1 MLFYGFKLECKY
13 EGEETLEKAC
23 AATRREGWNAVAGVN
38 DSLWEENDD
47 ARYVFISSG
56 SPHAWHM
63 AAAFSE
69 KEKASV
75 QGLQEIL
82 KTALKEKGGV
92 KSFSVSGLRELTA
105 KEFQKSVQKADDANY
120 LADCRRALC
129 NIEIDYF
136 ENNQF
141 KLREELQEADALTK
155 KAAMSRAK
163 ELLADRSLLD
173 ELARIYSDKNVRRF
187 HGHPVHYKIVAG
199 NQETAMMIA
208 RLLTEALYSCERL
221 VSRRLAVIS
230 EIKEGC
236 YDESDLENLFRQAA
250 GTALVIEL
258 RGSNEEHANYASAYE
273 RVTEFISDLIKKYH
287 QNDLCIFIE
296 RTDNPGFTPSLM
308 AKVEEHIDV
317 VAISEGAGNRKDA
330 AGYLRRLVKEADFEV
345 MDKKEIE
352 DSLGEKTTFTTSELY
367 GIFNRFYKDG
377 LKNKLYQAYKAA
389 TYVTTEKKKTKGE
402 AYERLQE
409 MVGLTEV
416 KKIIDQIIA
425 ANKVQKMRS
434 EVGLAK
440 QRSSMHMIFTGNPG
454 SAKTTV
460 ARLLAEILKK
470 EGVLD
475 SGTFVECG
483 RSDLV
488 GMYVGWTAPQVKRKF
503 KEARGGVLF
512 IDEAY
517 SLVDGKDG
525 LYGDEAINT
534 IVQEMENQR
543 DSVIVIFA
551 GYKDKMKGFLARN
564 EGLRSRI
571 AFHVDFPDYDADELI
586 QILSLMAKERG
597 YELDD
602 PILARCRD
610 VFRAAC
616 AEKEFGNGRFARN
629 LLEQAILKQSQRI
642 MTESNGQPMTRD
654 ELLKL
659 APVDFEVNLSDRYAK
674 KSIGIGFV

>member
-1 MLFYGFKLECKY
+1 MLFYDFRIECKY
-13 EGEETLEKAC
+13 AGEETLEKAC
-23 AATRREGWNAVAGVN
+23 AESRREGWSAVACVN
-38 DSLWEENDD
+38 DALWEENED
-47 ARYVFISSG
+47 ARYVFISGG
-56 SPHAWHM
+56 SPRAWQM

-69 KEKASV
+69 KENVSE
-75 QGLQEIL
+75 QGMQELL

-92 KSFSVSGLRELTA
+92 KSFSVSGLHEITVKDFLKAVR
-105 KEFQKSVQKADDANY
+105 KADDANY
-120 LADCRRALC
+120 LDDCRRALC

-155 KAAMSRAK
+155 KAAMVRAK
-163 ELLADRSLLD
+163 ALLADQSLLD
-173 ELARIYSDKNVRRF
+173 ELARIYSDKNVRHF
-187 HGHPVHYKIVAG
+187 HGHPVHYKIIAG
-199 NQETAMMIA
+199 NQETAMTIA

-221 VSRRLAVIS
+221 LSRRLAVVS
-230 EIKEGC
+230 EIREGC
-236 YDESDLENLFRQAA
+236 YDERDLENLFRQAA

-258 RGSNEEHANYASAYE
+258 RGSNEEHANYALAYE
-273 RVTEFISDLIKKYH
+273 RVTEFISDLIKKYP

-308 AKVEEHIDV
+308 AKVEEYIDI
-317 VAISEGAGNRKDA
+317 VAISEGAGNRQEA
-330 AGYLRRLVKEADFEV
+330 AGYLRRLVKTADFEV

-352 DSLGEKTTFTTSELY
+352 NSLEEKTSFTASELY

-377 LKNKLYQAYKAA
+377 LKNKLYQAYKTA
-389 TYVTTEKKKTKGE
+389 TYVTAEKKKTKDD

-409 MVGLTEV
+409 MIGLTEV

-425 ANKVQKMRS
+425 AHKVQKMRS
-434 EVGLAK
+434 DVGLAQQK
-440 QRSSMHMIFTGNPG
+440 SALHMIFTGNPG

-470 EGVLD
+470 EGVLE
-475 SGTFVECG
+475 SGAFVECG
-483 RSDLV
+483 RNDLV
-488 GMYVGWTAPQVKRKF
+488 GRFVGWTAPQVARKF
-503 KEARGGVLF
+503 REARGGVLF

-517 SLVDGKDG
+517 SLVDDRDG
-525 LYGDEAINT
+525 CFADEAINT

-551 GYKDKMKGFLARN
+551 GYRDKMEGFLAKN

-586 QILSLMAKERG
+586 HILSLMAKERG

-610 VFRAAC
+610 IFRAAC
-616 AEKEFGNGRFARN
+616 AEKEFGNGRFVRN
-629 LLEQAILKQSQRI
+629 LLEQALLKQSRRI
-642 MTESNGQPMTRD
+642 VEESGGKPMTRD

-659 APVDFEVNLSDRYAK
+659 APSDFEVNLSDRYAK